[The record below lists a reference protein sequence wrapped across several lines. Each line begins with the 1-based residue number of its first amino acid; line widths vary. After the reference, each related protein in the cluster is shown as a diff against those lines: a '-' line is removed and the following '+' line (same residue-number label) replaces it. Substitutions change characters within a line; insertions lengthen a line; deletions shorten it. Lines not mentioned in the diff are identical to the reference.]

1 MENGIPTGEILGK
14 EGGELG
20 IEDAE
25 LEELEEGWSQKN
37 GDDRGPE

>member
-14 EGGELG
+14 EGGEVG

-25 LEELEEGWSQKN
+25 VGGAGEGWSPKN